1 MEPLVNKFPSFQM
14 VLIISFGD
22 MDLFLATIFSI
33 ISSSACQW
41 NTIEETLRY

>member
-33 ISSSACQW
+33 IFFFSSGSGV
-41 NTIEETLRY
+41 